1 MKQHLYSAREP
12 NFQKIIITSAVIHVL
27 FITLIAV
34 PLKSRKRE
42 YKSYFVNIVTPAQI
56 EKTAEVKTEKSAST
70 PVKQKIAPRK
80 REKPRATSKKGVAL
94 EPVDR
99 KIKEIKRLN
108 AISALAK
115 KKEQEELALAKKK
128 EQEKLAL
135 AKARKAEEARAD
147 AIESIRKKMSNISIA
162 PSVTGNVVSAE
173 AESYHALIIE
183 KIQSQWIH
191 SNFASRDL
199 EAVIS
204 FKMDK
209 DGKVLSHTVER
220 SSGNYLFDLS
230 AEKAILKA
238 SPLPPHPVEREIEV
252 RFHL

>member
-1 MKQHLYSAREP
+1 MKQHLYSAKEP
-12 NFQKIIITSAVIHVL
+12 NFQKIIVTSAVIHVL

-42 YKSYFVNIVTPAQI
+42 YKSYFVNIVTPAQLQ
-56 EKTAEVKTEKSAST
+56 KRAAVKTGKSATAPAQKKVT
-70 PVKQKIAPRK
+70 PRRRVK
-80 REKPRATSKKGVAL
+80 SKKGVSL
-94 EPVDR
+94 EPENR
-99 KIKEIKRLN
+99 KIKEIQRMQ

-115 KKEQEELALAKKK
+115 KKQEQKPKPA
-128 EQEKLAL
+128 QGDDD
-135 AKARKAEEARAD
+135 EAVTD
-147 AIESIRKKMSNISIA
+147 AIDSIRKKMLANISVGPA
-162 PSVTGNVVSAE
+162 VTGSAVSAE
-173 AESYHALIIE
+173 AGSYHALIIE

-199 EAVIS
+199 EAIIS

-209 DGKVLSHTVER
+209 DGKVLSHNVER

-230 AEKAILKA
+230 AVKAILKA

>member
-1 MKQHLYSAREP
+1 MKQHLYSVTEP

-34 PLKSRKRE
+34 PIRSRKHE
-42 YKSYFVNIVTPAQI
+42 YKSYFVNIVTPAQLQ
-56 EKTAEVKTEKSAST
+56 KSSPVKTGKSAT
-70 PVKQKIAPRK
+70 AAVKKKSPPRRRVK
-80 REKPRATSKKGVAL
+80 SKKGVAL
-94 EPVDR
+94 EPADR
-99 KIKEIKRLN
+99 AIKEIKRLQ

-115 KKEQEELALAKKK
+115 KKQQQELALAKSR
-128 EQEKLAL
+128 E
-135 AKARKAEEARAD
+135 AEEARDD
-147 AIESIRKKMSNISIA
+147 AIESIRKMMANISVGPA
-162 PSVTGNVVSAE
+162 VPGDTVSAE
-173 AESYHALIIE
+173 AESYHALIIK

-191 SNFASRDL
+191 SSFASRDL
-199 EAVIS
+199 EAIIS

-209 DGKVLSHTVER
+209 DGNVISHKIER

>member
-34 PLKSRKRE
+34 PIKSRKRE
-42 YKSYFVNIVTPAQI
+42 YKSYFVNIVTPAQLR
-56 EKTAEVKTEKSAST
+56 KSSAVKTEKTGKAA
-70 PVKQKIAPRK
+70 VKKKAP
-80 REKPRATSKKGVAL
+80 PRRRVKSKKGVAL
-94 EPVDR
+94 EPADR
-99 KIKEIKRLN
+99 AIKEIKRLQ
-108 AISALAK
+108 AITALAK
-115 KKEQEELALAKKK
+115 KKQQQE
-128 EQEKLAL
+128 LAL
-135 AKARKAEEARAD
+135 AKAREAEEARED
-147 AIESIRKKMSNISIA
+147 AIDSIRKKMMA
-162 PSVTGNVVSAE
+162 SVSVPAVPGNAVSAE
-173 AESYHALIIE
+173 AESYYAIIIE

-191 SNFASRDL
+191 SSFASRDL
-199 EAVIS
+199 EAIIS

-209 DGKVLSHTVER
+209 DGNVISHKIER

>member
-42 YKSYFVNIVTPAQI
+42 YKSYFVNIVTPAQLQ
-56 EKTAEVKTEKSAST
+56 KPAVVKTEKSAAA
-70 PVKQKIAPRK
+70 PIKQKVAPRK
-80 REKPRATSKKGVAL
+80 REKPRVKSKEGVAL
-94 EPVDR
+94 EPADR

-108 AISALAK
+108 AISALKK
-115 KKEQEELALAKKK
+115 KKEQEELALARDR
-128 EQEKLAL
+128 E
-135 AKARKAEEARAD
+135 AEEARAD
-147 AIESIRKKMSNISIA
+147 AIESIRKKISNISVA
-162 PSVTGNVVSAE
+162 PAVPGNVVSAE

-199 EAVIS
+199 EAIIS

-209 DGKVLSHTVER
+209 DGNVLSHRIEQ

>member
-1 MKQHLYSAREP
+1 MKQHLYSTREP

-42 YKSYFVNIVTPAQI
+42 YKSYFVNIVTPAQLQ
-56 EKTAEVKTEKSAST
+56 KTAEVKTGKSA
-70 PVKQKIAPRK
+70 PVQVKQKAAPRK
-80 REKPRATSKKGVAL
+80 RVKPKKGVAL
-94 EPVDR
+94 EPADR
-99 KIKEIKRLN
+99 AIKEIKRLS

-115 KKEQEELALAKKK
+115 KKKQED
-128 EQEKLAL
+128 LAL
-135 AKARKAEEARAD
+135 AKAREAEEARAD
-147 AIESIRKKMSNISIA
+147 AIESIRKKMISNISVG
-162 PSVTGNVVSAE
+162 PSVPGNAVSAE
-173 AESYHALIIE
+173 AGSYHALIIE

-199 EAVIS
+199 EAIIS
-204 FKMDK
+204 FTMDK
-209 DGKVLSHTVER
+209 DGKVLSHKIER

-238 SPLPPHPVEREIEV
+238 SPLPPHPVEKEIEV

>member
-1 MKQHLYSAREP
+1 MKQYLYSVREP

-42 YKSYFVNIVTPAQI
+42 YKSYFVNLVTPAQLQ
-56 EKTAEVKTEKSAST
+56 KSAAVKAGKSSSV
-70 PVKQKIAPRK
+70 PVKKKAP
-80 REKPRATSKKGVAL
+80 PRRRVRSKKGITL
-94 EPVDR
+94 EPENR
-99 KIKEIKRLN
+99 KIKEIQRLE
-108 AISALAK
+108 AISALARK
-115 KKEQEELALAKKK
+115 KQQQTQAVDKDTDKDKED
-128 EQEKLAL
+128 
-135 AKARKAEEARAD
+135 EEARAD
-147 AIESIRKKMSNISIA
+147 AIANIRKQMLLAKISMG
-162 PSVTGNVVSAE
+162 PSITSGTVSAE

-183 KIQSQWIH
+183 KIQNEWIH

-199 EAVIS
+199 EAIIS

-209 DGKVLSHTVER
+209 DGKVISHKIER

-230 AEKAILKA
+230 AVKAIRKA

>member
-56 EKTAEVKTEKSAST
+56 EKKADVKTGKSAAPA
-70 PVKQKIAPRK
+70 PVKQKAAPRK
-80 REKPRATSKKGVAL
+80 RVKPKEGVAL
-94 EPVDR
+94 EPADR
-99 KIKEIKRLN
+99 AIKEIKRLN

-115 KKEQEELALAKKK
+115 KKKQEELALAKAK
-128 EQEKLAL
+128 E
-135 AKARKAEEARAD
+135 AEESRAD
-147 AIESIRKKMSNISIA
+147 AIDSIRKKMMANISVG
-162 PSVTGNVVSAE
+162 PSVPGNAVSAE
-173 AESYHALIIE
+173 AGSYHALIIE

-191 SNFASRDL
+191 SSFASRDL
-199 EAVIS
+199 ETLIS
-204 FKMDK
+204 FTMDK
-209 DGKVLSHTVER
+209 DGKVISHKIEE

-230 AEKAILKA
+230 AVKAILKA

>member
-12 NFQKIIITSAVIHVL
+12 NFQKIIITSAVIHML
-27 FITLIAV
+27 FITLVAV
-34 PLKSRKRE
+34 PVKSRKRE
-42 YKSYFVNIVTPAQI
+42 YKSYFVNIVTPAQLR
-56 EKTAEVKTEKSAST
+56 KSSAVKTGKSAT
-70 PVKQKIAPRK
+70 AAVKKKIPPRRRVK
-80 REKPRATSKKGVAL
+80 SKKGVAL
-94 EPVDR
+94 EPADR
-99 KIKEIKRLN
+99 AIKEIKRLQ

-115 KKEQEELALAKKK
+115 KKQQEELALAK
-128 EQEKLAL
+128 
-135 AKARKAEEARAD
+135 AREAEEARD
-147 AIESIRKKMSNISIA
+147 EAIEGIRKKMMANISVGPA
-162 PSVTGNVVSAE
+162 VPGDTVSAE

-191 SNFASRDL
+191 SRFASRDL
-199 EAVIS
+199 EAIIS
-204 FKMDK
+204 FTMDK
-209 DGKVLSHTVER
+209 DGNVISHKIER

>member
-12 NFQKIIITSAVIHVL
+12 NFQKIIITSAVIHLL
-27 FITLIAV
+27 FITIIAM
-34 PLKSRKRE
+34 PLKSKKRE
-42 YKSYFVNIVTPAQI
+42 YQSFFVNIVPPAQLQTI
-56 EKTAEVKTEKSAST
+56 QRPAKDSGTRAVKKKAAPKAT
-70 PVKQKIAPRK
+70 PRRK
-80 REKPRATSKKGVAL
+80 VQSKKGVTL
-94 EPVDR
+94 EPKDR
-99 KIKEIKRLN
+99 KIQEIKRLQ
-108 AISALAK
+108 AISELTRK
-115 KKEQEELALAKKK
+115 KKEEELLA
-128 EQEKLAL
+128 
-135 AKARKAEEARAD
+135 AKAREAEAARASALED
-147 AIESIRKKMSNISIA
+147 IRKKMIASISVSTQT
-162 PSVTGNVVSAE
+162 PGNVVSAE

-191 SNFASRDL
+191 SSFASHDL
-199 EAVIS
+199 EAIIS

-209 DGKVLSHTVER
+209 DGNVLSHKIER